1 MTINLDNKGLK
12 SIIENYDL
20 FFIDLW
26 GVVHNGVKLNEKA
39 IDVLEKIS
47 ETKKN
52 YILLTNAPRPNNIVK
67 IFLEK
72 MGMNKNMRDK
82 VYTSGE
88 AALSYLKK
96 NYLDQSFYHIGPPR
110 DFDVCIDCKNKK
122 TEDINKRDYVL
133 CTGLHEDHEED
144 LNYYKQLL
152 INSVSK
158 KMICTNPDLL
168 VDRGEKREYCA
179 GSVAMTFEKL
189 GGKVMYF
196 GKPYPEVYNQSTDS
210 NGKKVIVIGDNLNT
224 DIKGAINM
232 NYDSLVITD
241 GIHKEE
247 IKKEGIEKVLKKYNV
262 NATFS
267 QSELKW

>member
-39 IDVLEKIS
+39 IDVLAKIS
-47 ETKKN
+47 EAKKN
-52 YILLTNAPRPNNIVK
+52 YILLTNAPRPNSIVK

-72 MGMNKNMRDK
+72 MGMNKNMREN

-96 NYLDQSFYHIGPPR
+96 NFVEQSFYHIGPPR
-110 DFDVCIDCKNKK
+110 DFDLFIDFKNKK
-122 TEDINKRDYVL
+122 TQDINKSNYLL
-133 CTGLHEDHEED
+133 CTGLYDNHDQD
-144 LNYYKQLL
+144 LNYYKELFA
-152 INSVSK
+152 NSISK
-158 KMICTNPDLL
+158 KMICTNPDLI
-168 VDRGEKREYCA
+168 VDKGEKREYCA
-179 GSVAMTFEKL
+179 GSVAMVFEKL
-189 GGKVMYF
+189 GGKVIYF
-196 GKPYPEVYNQSTDS
+196 GKPYPEVYSQSIIS
-210 NGKKVIVIGDNLNT
+210 NNKKVIAIGDNLNT

-232 NYDSLVITD
+232 KYDSLIITD

-247 IKKEGIEKVLKKYNV
+247 IKKNGIEKVLLNYNV
-262 NATFS
+262 EATFS
-267 QSELKW
+267 QCELKW